1 MTVPSDDALA
11 ARYRALFEATPD
23 GIMIVDDA
31 GVYVDLNDAMCRM
44 FGGTREELL
53 GRHFTDFMPPD
64 QLDAAVQAFAELQK
78 TGGMAVEFPIRR
90 TDGTLLNLEWRSR
103 ANFVPGLH
111 LCIAHDLAKRE
122 AAQRAL
128 RESDERYRAFMTNST
143 EGIWRFEL
151 EEPFAIDL
159 PLEQQI
165 DLCYEHGYL
174 AECNDAMARM
184 YGFGSSAE
192 IVGARLG
199 DLLIRDNP
207 ENVEYLRAF
216 IESGYRLTGAE
227 SHETD
232 REGNEKVFVNSLVG
246 VIEHGRV
253 LRAWGTQ
260 RDATDEKRLERERVA
275 LVGRLELLAHVT
287 AVLGSS
293 LDYEQTLRSVAG
305 VAVPRFAD
313 WCFIDVVTETGEAE
327 RVAACHP
334 DPELVELVTEME
346 RRYPTPADTPVGP
359 PHTIRTG
366 ATQTYEIADEI
377 LTTYA
382 QDHDHLAML
391 RRLAFRS
398 GLVVPLTARGRVLG
412 ALSFAIAES
421 GRSFSNEDVQLAE
434 DLGRRAGLAIDNA
447 RLYSELERASRAK
460 DDFLAMLSHELRTP
474 MTATLGW
481 AGMLERGPLPEEIVA
496 AAAQAIAQS
505 TRSQARLIEDLLDVS
520 RIVAGKMQLASEP
533 LLVADTIG
541 AAVET
546 VRPAADAKQIR
557 LHVRLV
563 DADVRLQGDHDR
575 LQQVFWNLLS
585 NAVKF
590 TPRGG
595 WVDVEL
601 VKEQENVRVTV
612 RDNGEGIRRELLPHI
627 FERFRQGET
636 GASRKH
642 SGLGLGLA
650 IARNLVELHGGT
662 LTAASEGEG
671 SGAAFTVLLPVAPVV

>member
-1 MTVPSDDALA
+1 MTSSSPDALA
-11 ARYRALFEATPD
+11 ARDRALFEATPD

-31 GVYVDLNDAMCRM
+31 GIYVDLNDAMCRM
-44 FGGTREELL
+44 LGGTRDELL
-53 GRHFTDFMPPD
+53 GRHFADFMPPD
-64 QLDAAVQAFAELQK
+64 RLADAVKAFTDLQ
-78 TGGMAVEFPIRR
+78 TGGGLSVEFPIRR
-90 TDGTLLNLEWRSR
+90 IDGTVLNLEWRSR

-111 LCIAHDLAKRE
+111 FCIAHDLSERE

-128 RESDERYRAFMTNST
+128 RESDDRYRAFVTNST

-151 EEPFAIDL
+151 DEPIAIDL
-159 PLEQQI
+159 PIERQI

-184 YGFGSSAE
+184 YGFESSAD

-199 DLLIRDNP
+199 DLLVREKQ
-207 ENVEYLRAF
+207 ENVDYLRAF
-216 IESGYRLTGAE
+216 MESGYRLTGAE

-232 REGNEKVFVNSLVG
+232 RHGNGKVFINSLVG
-246 VIEHGRV
+246 VLEEGRI

-260 RDATDEKRLERERVA
+260 RDATEEKQLEEQRTA
-275 LVGRLELLAHVT
+275 LLARLELLAHIT
-287 AVLGSS
+287 GVLGSS
-293 LDYEQTLRSVAG
+293 LEYEQTLRSIAD

-313 WCFIDVVTETGEAE
+313 WCFVDVVSESGDIE

-346 RRYPTPADTPVGP
+346 RRYPTPPAVPIGP

-366 ATQTYEIADEI
+366 ITQSYEVTDDVLEM
-377 LTTYA
+377 YA
-382 QDHDHLAML
+382 QDEEHLAML

-398 GLVVPLTARGRVLG
+398 GMVVPLAARGRVLG

-421 GRSFSNEDVQLAE
+421 GRRFSSEDVQLAE

-447 RLYSELERASRAK
+447 RLYSELERANRGK

-481 AGMLERGPLPEEIVA
+481 AGMLEKGPLPGEVVT

-505 TRSQARLIEDLLDVS
+505 TRMQARLIDDLLDVS

-533 LLVADTIG
+533 LLVADAIA

-546 VRPAADAKQIR
+546 VRAAAEAKQIR
-557 LHVRLV
+557 LDVRLIDS
-563 DADVRLQGDHDR
+563 DARLQGDHDR

-595 WVDVEL
+595 WIDVEL
-601 VKEQENVRVTV
+601 ATERENVRVTV
-612 RDNGEGIRRELLPHI
+612 RDSGEGIRRDLLPHI
-627 FERFRQGET
+627 FERFRQGES

-662 LTAASEGEG
+662 LTAASDGEG
-671 SGAAFTVLLPVAPVV
+671 SGAAFTVLLPIAQG